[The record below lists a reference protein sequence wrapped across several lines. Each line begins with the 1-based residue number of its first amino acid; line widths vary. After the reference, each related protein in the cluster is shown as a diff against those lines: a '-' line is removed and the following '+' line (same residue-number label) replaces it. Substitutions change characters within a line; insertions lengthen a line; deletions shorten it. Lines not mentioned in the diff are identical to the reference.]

1 MKKNILY
8 TILSGFAAFVC
19 VSEAVAQ
26 PQINRSAYF
35 LEGATYR
42 HELNPA
48 FMGERGYV
56 GFPGLGNLSVG
67 AQGTAG
73 VGDFLFVKPNGDLMT
88 FMHGDVSRQ
97 DFLNGLPNRI
107 KLGFILLSNKS

>member
-1 MKKNILY
+1 MKKNILC
-8 TILSGFAAFVC
+8 TVLSGLAVLGL
-19 VSEAVAQ
+19 VGEAVAQ

-35 LEGATYR
+35 LGGATYR

-56 GFPGLGNLSVG
+56 SMPGLGNLSVG

-73 VGDFLFVKPNGDLMT
+73 VGDFLFVKSNGDLMT
-88 FMHGDVSRQ
+88 FMHEEVSRK
-97 DFLNGLPNRI
+97 DFLTGMVCLTD
-107 KLGFILLSNKS
+107 